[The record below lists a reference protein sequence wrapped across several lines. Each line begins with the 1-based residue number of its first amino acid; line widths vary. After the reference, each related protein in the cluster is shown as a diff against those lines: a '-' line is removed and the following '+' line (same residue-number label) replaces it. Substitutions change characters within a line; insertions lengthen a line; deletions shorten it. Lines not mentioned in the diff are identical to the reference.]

1 MQAYAS
7 ICLYL
12 ADVAVMRTIRLL
24 PFAVKANV
32 FYLLP
37 VGEVEAVVGN
47 WVVVMGGG

>member
-12 ADVAVMRTIRLL
+12 ADVAVVRTTRLL
-24 PFAVKANV
+24 PFAIKANV

-37 VGEVEAVVGN
+37 VGEVEAVVGD
-47 WVVVMGGG
+47 WLVVVGGG